1 MTHTLAK
8 SSNNDIF
15 LIGGQLAMSE
25 GRAAYAVII
34 DSAIKT
40 QRGELQLNV
49 IEGIPYFETVFQS
62 PVYAEQWKANV
73 ERRINS
79 FPFVVSISSFEYEID
94 FRNHVLKYDVIIET
108 DLGSIE
114 VNDINFK
121 TSTISAGGGEGGD
134 MANLIQNGEF
144 YLPVYIENGV
154 QVYRKLTQYVSEEI
168 GVTTELSTETYVK
181 DGSGNFILQ
190 T

>member
-8 SSNNDIF
+8 SANNDVF
-15 LIGGQLAMSE
+15 LIGGQLAMSY
-25 GRAAYAVII
+25 GRAAYAVAI

-40 QRGELQLNV
+40 QRGELQLDV
-49 IEGIPYFETVFQS
+49 VEGIPYFETVFQS

-73 ERRINS
+73 ERRVNS
-79 FPFVVSISSFEYEID
+79 FPFVKSIVDFEYEVD
-94 FRNHVLKYDVIIET
+94 FRNHVLKYDMTIET
-108 DLGSIE
+108 DLGNIT

-144 YLPVYIENGV
+144 YLPVYLENGT
-154 QVYRKLTQYVSEEI
+154 QVYRKLTQFVSEEL
-168 GVTTELSTETYVK
+168 GVTTELSNETYIK
-181 DGSGNFILQ
+181 DGNGNFVIMA
-190 T
+190 